1 MSALESCHRLV
12 LQKILSKLFWLN
24 IKPHWCYNI
33 FSGNQY
39 LKIKAEPKTANCC
52 GSSLQSNLQ
61 KVNSTSKYD
70 YGERRYIT
78 GNEQTPS
85 SPSGSVCSSTS
96 GKESSSLSPC
106 SKDISPYTIPSESSC
121 TYMNRSGER
130 WDMNYYIL
138 YLNRWDKHCV
148 CDVDVFVLRNT
159 VIGLV

>member
-1 MSALESCHRLV
+1 M
-12 LQKILSKLFWLN
+12 
-24 IKPHWCYNI
+24 
-33 FSGNQY
+33 
-39 LKIKAEPKTANCC
+39 KIKAEPKTANCC

-138 YLNRWDKHCV
+138 YLNRCDKHCV
-148 CDVDVFVLRNT
+148 YDVDVFCAQKYLNSFCIVCIMYSAHSFHGAINT
-159 VIGLV
+159 LLW